1 MNDARRKKLRS
12 VIDLLSRAHSDV
24 EAVKDDESD
33 AFENMPESMK
43 EGEKGSRA
51 EEILEYLDEA
61 LNNLDEAQTALDNA
75 QAET

>member
-1 MNDARRKKLRS
+1 MNDARRKKLQS

-33 AFENMPESMK
+33 AFENMPEAMK

-51 EEILEYLDEA
+51 EEILEELDEVLSSLDDIEGK
-61 LNNLDEAQTALDNA
+61 LNGVME
-75 QAET
+75 